1 MLLHASVLF
10 SDGLF
15 PGTRLRGCMFQG
27 PAEAGGW
34 GMGFSYF
41 KGKKAWGGGEVG
53 AVYGIVYDR
62 YKAGGWNGVNCFGS
76 ALSTL

>member
-1 MLLHASVLF
+1 
-10 SDGLF
+10 
-15 PGTRLRGCMFQG
+15 
-27 PAEAGGW
+27 
-34 GMGFSYF
+34 MGFSYL